1 MSWPP
6 SAGRSTTRWS
16 QQLRIAC
23 RGLRCD
29 LLPTTGSCVTQHLS
43 LRIRKVA
50 LARLLLAIVLG
61 LLASVRGSP
70 AVDTDADAEAVS
82 VERLEW
88 RAFRPA
94 AGGFRVSLPGTP
106 AEHASTHMTIIG
118 RIGSTAYVVK
128 PPGWEFRVE
137 QHAIPWIARSV
148 VSPVGLVERAATDFL
163 RDFGGRALST
173 SDEPWRGHPARRLTY
188 AVDNAASA
196 RGTALFVFA
205 GTRLYILDV
214 TRLAGDLP
222 PETVTRFFDSFEL
235 VDG

>member
-1 MSWPP
+1 MPNL
-6 SAGRSTTRWS
+6 SA
-16 QQLRIAC
+16 
-23 RGLRCD
+23 
-29 LLPTTGSCVTQHLS
+29 
-43 LRIRKVA
+43 LRIRTRGA
-50 LARLLLAIVLG
+50 CPSGLAILLG
-61 LLASVRGSP
+61 LLAAIGGAP
-70 AVDTDADAEAVS
+70 AAESGTGAISADG
-82 VERLEW
+82 LDW
-88 RAFRPA
+88 REFRPA
-94 AGGFRVSLPGTP
+94 AGGFRVLLPGAPT
-106 AEHASTHMTIIG
+106 EHSGAHTTIVG

-137 QHAIPWIARSV
+137 HHAIPWIARSV

-173 SDEPWRGHPARRLTY
+173 SDEPWRGRPARRLTY

-214 TRLAGDLP
+214 ARLAGDLP